1 MAKNKLQRYEDIKYL
16 NNVIEMDE
24 HNFTEPVEMRGRWS
38 GEFGND
44 NPIVLELAC
53 GKGEY
58 TRELAKRNPDRNYIG
73 IDRKGDRI
81 WKGAVESL
89 DSELDNVRF
98 LRIHIDHITGYFAP
112 AEVDEIWIT
121 FPDPQL
127 KKERKRLTSPMFIDR
142 YRRIMKPG
150 GIIHLKTDSLVFYE
164 FTSEIIRE
172 MNLEIIRVIPDIYRL
187 DNLPDDLDIR
197 TYYENSHLKTGRTI
211 RYISFAV

>member
-16 NNVIEMDE
+16 DNVIEMDE
-24 HNFTEPVEMRGRWS
+24 YNFTEPGVVKGRWS
-38 GEFGND
+38 HYFGND

-58 TRELAKRNPDRNYIG
+58 TRELAKRNAARNYIG

-81 WKGAVESL
+81 WKGAVESME
-89 DSELDNVRF
+89 SEQDNVRF

-112 AEVDEIWIT
+112 SEVDEIWIT
-121 FPDPQL
+121 FPDPQM
-127 KKERKRLTSPMFIDR
+127 KKERKRLTSPVFIDR
-142 YRRIMKPG
+142 YRQIMKPG
-150 GIIHLKTDSLVFYE
+150 GIIHLKTDSHVLYE
-164 FTSEIIRE
+164 YTSEIIRE

-187 DNLPDDLDIR
+187 DSIPDDLDIR
-197 TYYENSHLKTGRTI
+197 TWYENNHLKTGRTI

>member
-38 GEFGND
+38 VEFGND

-58 TRELAKRNPDRNYIG
+58 TRELAKRNPNRNYIG

-81 WKGAVESL
+81 WKGAVASL
-89 DSELDNVRF
+89 ENELDNVRF

-112 AEVDEIWIT
+112 SEVDEIWIT

-127 KKERKRLTSPMFIDR
+127 KKDRKRLTSPMFIDR

-150 GIIHLKTDSLVFYE
+150 GIIHLKTDSLVLYE
-164 FTSEIIRE
+164 YTSEIIRE
-172 MNLEIIRVIPDIYRL
+172 LNLEIIRVIPDVYRL
-187 DNLPDDLDIR
+187 NELPDDLDIR
-197 TYYENSHLKTGRTI
+197 TWYENHHLKTGRTI

>member
-98 LRIHIDHITGYFAP
+98 LRIHIDHITAYFAP
-112 AEVDEIWIT
+112 SEVDEIWIT

-127 KKERKRLTSPMFIDR
+127 KKDRKRLTSPMFIDR